1 MNEKQ
6 EIGKSLYFKKIYI
19 KIDIFLK
26 LILMRNGVALGH
38 VYAWLLKKNS
48 LFKNLL
54 KRSGREKISK
64 NKKINN
70 KSIIKKN
77 I

>member
-38 VYAWLLKKNS
+38 VYAWLLKKTRY
-48 LFKNLL
+48 L
-54 KRSGREKISK
+54 KICSRGLVG
-64 NKKINN
+64 KKFQ
-70 KSIIKKN
+70 KIKK
-77 I
+77 